1 MDKIREFTKN
11 NKLAVISLITF
22 VIVYMVT
29 LSMNI
34 ASTIP
39 FTKSYN
45 DAVGMSSYAY
55 TKVGILYNSILIQL
69 NKGVDMKVMD
79 EAQAAAYFSESLP
92 AIDETFTGIFISCSI
107 LYTFFSFIFLQYFLF
122 KKNGKDARKQYWDV
136 VLGSLLSFTVQIG
149 IVFLVL
155 LCNGFRMALFTPNI
169 ILMLICQLLV
179 MLAASAVYAWMI
191 RRIRFRNIL
200 VPVLLVLSVVFY
212 YGGIISEIYLSN
224 PKTIESFDYLYEI
237 DERYKNPDFDN
248 YYDSET
254 NQFFVEEDAYDP
266 QIVPN
271 EEYVGRVKR
280 VGLIAGEILNPLAN
294 ITRFTFDME
303 GVTAAWITI
312 LYMVKS
318 MLLLVLV
325 GCSFMKEKFDVRHN

>member
-92 AIDETFTGIFISCSI
+92 
-107 LYTFFSFIFLQYFLF
+107 FFSFIFLQYFLF